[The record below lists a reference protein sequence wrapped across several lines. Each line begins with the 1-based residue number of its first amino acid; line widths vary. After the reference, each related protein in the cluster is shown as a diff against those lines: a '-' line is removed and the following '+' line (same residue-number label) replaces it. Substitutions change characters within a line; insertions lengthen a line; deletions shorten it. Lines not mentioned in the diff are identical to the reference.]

1 MHPDHRPYF
10 RFTGRARLEKSI
22 NSLLGIIQGLA
33 IDGVI
38 NEIEIDYL
46 ELWLSEHQELRD
58 LNPFNEL
65 IPAVEA
71 AVSDGQL
78 TDEERADLVWLCE
91 RLTSTTFFDR
101 VTADL
106 QRLHAIL
113 GGIIADCQITEAE
126 LRGLSDWLEEHDHL
140 KTCWPY
146 DEIGALVTS
155 VLADKKIDD
164 DEHRMLHSFF
174 SEFTAL
180 FDGRT
185 ITSGFIKE
193 DVSISGLC
201 AVCPD
206 ITFDQKR
213 FSFTGASARYTRQ
226 QLAQTVA
233 NLGGEFQGNLS
244 SKVHYLV
251 IGADG
256 NPCWA
261 FACYGRK
268 VEKAVEL
275 RKSGH
280 RLLIVH
286 ENDFHDAVADQV

>member
-1 MHPDHRPYF
+1 MHTDHRPYF
-10 RFTGRARLEKSI
+10 HFTGRSRLEKSV
-22 NSLLGIIQGLA
+22 NSLLGIIQGIA
-33 IDGVI
+33 IDGEI
-38 NEIEIDYL
+38 NPKEVSFL
-46 ELWLSEHQELRD
+46 NLWLSEHEELRE
-58 LNPFNEL
+58 LHPYNEF

-71 AVSDGQL
+71 AVADGRL
-78 TDEERADLVWLCE
+78 TDEEREDLVWLCE
-91 RLTSTTFFDR
+91 RMTSTEFYDR

-113 GGIIADCQITEAE
+113 GGIIADSEITEAE
-126 LRGLSDWLEEHDHL
+126 LRGLSDWLDEHDHL

-155 VLADKKIDD
+155 VLSDKKIDD
-164 DEHRMLHSFF
+164 KEHEMLRSFF
-174 SEFTAL
+174 SEFVAL

-185 ITSGFIKE
+185 ITSGLIS
-193 DVSISGLC
+193 DGGSIGGLC

-206 ITFDQKR
+206 ITFVDKN
-213 FSFTGASARYTRQ
+213 FCFTGASARYTRQ
-226 QLAQTVA
+226 KLSQTVVD
-233 NLGGEFQGNLS
+233 LGGGFHSGMS
-244 SKVHYLV
+244 GKVHFLV

-275 RKSGH
+275 RKAGH
-280 RLLIVH
+280 RVAIVH
-286 ENDFHDAVADQV
+286 ENDFHDAVADHA